1 MGGYIVY
8 QCRNHR
14 GLCRVNSWLGS
25 VCGTLESSVGF
36 KWLGCNFGSSVN
48 IYIFS
53 FKCVKRVLQPFVF
66 LALLFVMIFLS
77 VSFWF
82 ILLLQM
88 SSLPP
93 ASLQMKK
100 KKSFYP
106 SQRTLWQRQISEKA
120 IVSLKDFISPST

>member
-1 MGGYIVY
+1 M
-8 QCRNHR
+8 
-14 GLCRVNSWLGS
+14 
-25 VCGTLESSVGF
+25 
-36 KWLGCNFGSSVN
+36 N

-100 KKSFYP
+100 KSFYP